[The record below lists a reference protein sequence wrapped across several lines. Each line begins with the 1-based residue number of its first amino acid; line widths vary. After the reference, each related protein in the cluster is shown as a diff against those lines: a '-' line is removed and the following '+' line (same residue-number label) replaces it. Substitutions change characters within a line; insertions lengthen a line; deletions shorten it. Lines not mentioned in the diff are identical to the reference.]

1 MSQQGRSFRT
11 GFVLTLAGLFLAA
24 SASVI
29 WAQSAPVRVPNP
41 APGHPG
47 ATPKQEPCWQVA
59 GISKSAMDQRRSIQQ
74 GVRSQVE
81 AACADSSLTAQ
92 QRSEKI
98 REIHQQA
105 KQQIDALITPQQM
118 EALHS
123 CQQSRNHGGGMH
135 PSTPHA
141 GGGGHGPCGELPA
154 GSSPGGQGGTSKPEP
169 TPENDN

>member
-1 MSQQGRSFRT
+1 MSQHACCFRT
-11 GFVLTLAGLFLAA
+11 RFALTVAGLFLVVLAN
-24 SASVI
+24 VV

-105 KQQIDALITPQQM
+105 K
-118 EALHS
+118 
-123 CQQSRNHGGGMH
+123 
-135 PSTPHA
+135 
-141 GGGGHGPCGELPA
+141 
-154 GSSPGGQGGTSKPEP
+154 
-169 TPENDN
+169 